1 MDRGRR
7 GAPRNRVI
15 GAAPPPGPNRVT
27 AARGAAPCGHR
38 VWGGTAAGWGLGGMG
53 GTSRAGGTLT
63 VTYPVCVCAH
73 PDTHTHTH
81 THTPRHTHSTRAA
94 GSPGRPGRNGGTHG
108 IGGAP
113 QFHPT
118 DRRAGRHTGAV
129 SSVPGHTPR
138 PGSVDSPVPWGRRR
152 GAVLGGTPIR
162 APLCPPPRVP
172 LWGEGH
178 FHAVPC
184 SGDRRFPPARS
195 RFPSEGLLRPPPHC
209 RARPC
214 PPAPLPPAL
223 TTPDRMER
231 MELRRGGGA
240 DSWSRGHSEPRAAI
254 PGACYGTWGGPGP
267 SPPAGPNAGPGGRKR
282 GCARGPPGGA
292 HPWAHGDGGRTGGR
306 HGGLPS
312 ESRGDVPGATFEPL
326 RHRFRVAPRAAVPPP
341 PPPRLSWLRLLGNF
355 KVGFV

>member
-152 GAVLGGTPIR
+152 GAALGGTPIR

-195 RFPSEGLLRPPPHC
+195 RFPSEGLLRP
-209 RARPC
+209 
-214 PPAPLPPAL
+214 LPTA
-223 TTPDRMER
+223 
-231 MELRRGGGA
+231 
-240 DSWSRGHSEPRAAI
+240 
-254 PGACYGTWGGPGP
+254 GPGP
-267 SPPAGPNAGPGGRKR
+267 VPLPRCLPP
-282 GCARGPPGGA
+282 
-292 HPWAHGDGGRTGGR
+292 
-306 HGGLPS
+306 
-312 ESRGDVPGATFEPL
+312 SR
-326 RHRFRVAPRAAVPPP
+326 PRIVW
-341 PPPRLSWLRLLGNF
+341 SVWS
-355 KVGFV
+355 

>member
-53 GTSRAGGTLT
+53 GTSRAGGTRM

-81 THTPRHTHSTRAA
+81 TQPGTRTAPALQAAPADQAAMGAPTGSVGHRSSTPLTDVPDATRALLALYRGTPR
-94 GSPGRPGRNGGTHG
+94 
-108 IGGAP
+108 
-113 QFHPT
+113 
-118 DRRAGRHTGAV
+118 
-129 SSVPGHTPR
+129 R
-138 PGSVDSPVPWGRRR
+138 PGSVDPPVPWGRRR
-152 GAVLGGTPIR
+152 GAALGGTPIR

-195 RFPSEGLLRPPPHC
+195 RFPSEGLLRP
-209 RARPC
+209 
-214 PPAPLPPAL
+214 LPTA
-223 TTPDRMER
+223 
-231 MELRRGGGA
+231 
-240 DSWSRGHSEPRAAI
+240 
-254 PGACYGTWGGPGP
+254 GPGP
-267 SPPAGPNAGPGGRKR
+267 VPLPRCLPP
-282 GCARGPPGGA
+282 
-292 HPWAHGDGGRTGGR
+292 
-306 HGGLPS
+306 
-312 ESRGDVPGATFEPL
+312 SR
-326 RHRFRVAPRAAVPPP
+326 PRIVW
-341 PPPRLSWLRLLGNF
+341 SVWS
-355 KVGFV
+355 

>member
-38 VWGGTAAGWGLGGMG
+38 VWGGTAAGWGLGEDWGA
-53 GTSRAGGTLT
+53 RAGQGARSRSRT
-63 VTYPVCVCAH
+63 PCVCAH
-73 PDTHTHTH
+73 TPIHTHTH

-231 MELRRGGGA
+231 MELRRGGGGFVVA
-240 DSWSRGHSEPRAAI
+240 GPQRTPSSNSRCVLRDMGWAGAEPSCGAECGARRAQARVC
-254 PGACYGTWGGPGP
+254 AGPPRRGP
-267 SPPAGPNAGPGGRKR
+267 SMGTRR
-282 GCARGPPGGA
+282 R
-292 HPWAHGDGGRTGGR
+292 WAHGGAA
-306 HGGLPS
+306 
-312 ESRGDVPGATFEPL
+312 RGSPV
-326 RHRFRVAPRAAVPPP
+326 
-341 PPPRLSWLRLLGNF
+341 
-355 KVGFV
+355 